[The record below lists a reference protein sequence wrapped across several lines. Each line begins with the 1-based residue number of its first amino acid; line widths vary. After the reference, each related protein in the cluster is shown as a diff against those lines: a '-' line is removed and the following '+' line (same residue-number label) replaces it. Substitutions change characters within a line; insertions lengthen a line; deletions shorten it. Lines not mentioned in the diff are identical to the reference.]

1 MICNEKIT
9 SVGTHDQIQ
18 RKLVSVYIWDVTKHR
33 ASICCPYRK
42 RIREEIGTRL
52 TLERSRDV
60 IRECSRTTFI
70 SPPLL
75 LQHVWSRHLVQM
87 HTQLTYPFRAGSPC
101 VSATFRF
108 KIVRNTPIFIID
120 TFPYK
125 IVKKKKKKKNSY
137 STNCTREIAH
147 FPYAYAPFSNYIL
160 FESRSSLL
168 ARFNFVHSYD

>member
-1 MICNEKIT
+1 M
-9 SVGTHDQIQ
+9 
-18 RKLVSVYIWDVTKHR
+18 YIWDVTKHR

-75 LQHVWSRHLVQM
+75 LQHVVTASGSNAYAINLSVPCRKSMCFGNVPLQN
-87 HTQLTYPFRAGSPC
+87 RAW
-101 VSATFRF
+101 
-108 KIVRNTPIFIID
+108 NTPIFIID